1 MVKVM
6 SNIEMSIP
14 TTDAAV
20 SAHQASKY
28 VGTISTTSAKAI
40 AHINSTVQS
49 SSATA
54 VSAANQTANQT
65 ANQKAQSS
73 EKNIDAAVSE
83 INQVFQSAS
92 TSLAFYVDKSS
103 QRFVVEVKDTNTGE
117 SIVKFP
123 GEAVL
128 KIAESIESLK
138 GVLFDKTM

>member
-54 VSAANQTANQT
+54 VPAANQT

-92 TSLAFYVDKSS
+92 TRLAFYVDKSS

>member
-1 MVKVM
+1 M

-14 TTDAAV
+14 STDAAV
-20 SAHQASKY
+20 SARQTSKY

-54 VSAANQTANQT
+54 VSAANQT

>member
-28 VGTISTTSAKAI
+28 VGTISTTSA
-40 AHINSTVQS
+40 
-49 SSATA
+49 TA
-54 VSAANQTANQT
+54 VSAANQT